1 MPAAPR
7 HSKPRNPAITLAR
20 PKNPALK
27 LGIPVLAAVTLA
39 GVAAAFVFLAHRPG
53 APAASRATKAT
64 TTAVS
69 GLTADELTLNMR
81 HQIASRTVR
90 HVAVTIRHRYLTAR
104 AHASRAAARRAQ
116 QQASQQ
122 AAAQAAAKQTA
133 QPAPTPSAS
142 PAATLSSGSDPA
154 HSSLGVCIRN
164 AEEGGSYAWGPGNGG
179 GAYQF
184 TLGTWEAYGG
194 AAGQFGVAGPA
205 YQDQI
210 FDNAIN
216 AGGASNWTAYDGC

>member
-7 HSKPRNPAITLAR
+7 HSKPRSTR
-20 PKNPALK
+20 KPALRV
-27 LGIPVLAAVTLA
+27 GVPVLAAATLA
-39 GVAAAFVFLAHRPG
+39 GVAAAFVFFSGGSAG
-53 APAASRATKAT
+53 NAAARTSHSVI
-64 TTAVS
+64 AVTS
-69 GLTADELTLNMR
+69 KTSSLTSDDAMLNM
-81 HQIASRTVR
+81 HHVVAARTVR
-90 HVAVTIRHRYLTAR
+90 DNVRTIRHKYLAR
-104 AHASRAAARRAQ
+104 LAVARLAKKQAAQ
-116 QQASQQ
+116 QAAKQAAKQAAQQ
-122 AAAQAAAKQTA
+122 AAAPPT
-133 QPAPTPSAS
+133 PTPS
-142 PAATLSSGSDPA
+142 PAASSTSSGSDPA

-184 TLGTWEAYGG
+184 QIGTWEKYGG
-194 AAGQFGVAGPA
+194 AAGEFGVAGPA